1 METGCSQRDSPGGST
16 GPGAESD
23 SCDCVVAA
31 SEKPVFIEHLQ
42 DAEVME
48 GTRLYL
54 TCSFA
59 GRPMPQIQWLRD
71 TTPIHSSAIY
81 RVGIIEITETG
92 VSLGWAEVSPVD
104 GHLN

>member
-1 METGCSQRDSPGGST
+1 
-16 GPGAESD
+16 
-23 SCDCVVAA
+23 
-31 SEKPVFIEHLQ
+31 VFIEPLQ

-92 VSLGWAEVSPVD
+92 VSLGWAAVSPAD
-104 GHLN
+104 GHLTNPAVAGLPGLCENFRPTASKS